1 MYSLFD
7 SLVHRLNAE
16 RRGNEHHADCPFCG
30 KETKRG
36 QRHFSMN
43 EAKGF
48 YCWVCG
54 ASGSLQRLA
63 AHLNMDAGPAP
74 TYQHRKPQ
82 QERQPAPWQSEAVAL
97 VVRYAAHPDNVRM
110 WQAYKPVTEET
121 IKRWRFGFGVLPGT
135 AHNRLIVPIIHD
147 GEVVALRGRSI
158 DGQEPKWLS
167 ATGSVM
173 RIWNLNGIQPGATVW
188 IMENYVDAALFMQA
202 HPEWTALAVGGARS
216 LRDEEVAYI
225 ARRRPGQVIVA
236 YDNDL
241 AGQATGPMLE
251 RLMSDWR
258 ERFHERNP
266 GKKLPPTPKPAG
278 PTVVN
283 QLRDAGVN
291 ALLFRWPADAPP
303 KADVGW
309 ALGATL

>member
-16 RRGNEHHADCPFCG
+16 QRGNEHHADCPFCG

-63 AHLNMDAGPAP
+63 AHLSMDAGPAP

-97 VVRYAAHPDNVRM
+97 VARYAAHPDNVRM
-110 WQAYKPVTEET
+110 WQAYKPVTEAT
-121 IKRWRFGFGVLPGT
+121 VKRWRFGFGALPGT
-135 AHNRLIVPIIHD
+135 SHDRLIVPIILD
-147 GEVVALRGRSI
+147 GQVVALRGRSI
-158 DGQEPKWLS
+158 DGREPKWLS

-173 RIWNLNGIQPGATVW
+173 RIWNLDGIAAGATVW
-188 IMENYVDAALFMQA
+188 VMENYVDAAMFMQA
-202 HPEWTALAVGGARS
+202 YPDWTAVAIGGARA
-216 LRDEEVAYI
+216 LRDDEVATI
-225 ARRRPGQVIVA
+225 AGCKPERVIVA

-241 AGQATGPMLE
+241 AGQATGAFLN
-251 RLMSDWR
+251 RLRAEWVENFR
-258 ERFHERNP
+258 QRNP
-266 GKKLPPTPKPAG
+266 GRPLPKVPEPKGPA
-278 PTVVN
+278 VVN
-283 QLRDAGVN
+283 QLRKVGVN
-291 ALLFRWPADAPP
+291 SLLFRWPQDAPA

-309 ALGATL
+309 ALAEAT